1 MLYIY
6 ICVCVCVNIHAYTHT
21 YIYMHHIVFAS
32 HAWHLHHCISLRIF
46 VLSVDGA
53 GSWTADLCRSPHS
66 VFSLNMAIILDG
78 HDPGAFRHTHID
90 SWLERC
96 CTVTCGAFL
105 TWWESWQKVDDSRKP
120 SKTAAAWS
128 FRRAFHSAPKSFLT
142 FWIVV
147 PFIYA
152 QAGTHATLTS
162 SRGGKSIG
170 PSTVVCQTRNLNQGQ
185 SSCQEAEGQ
194 GQKILGM
201 PIRNHVSPTGGMRNR
216 YSVIANWIE
225 PFGSRFV
232 WWETWGMLSFWRSQ
246 KAFRVTFCQG
256 WIWCKRKN
264 GLVALH
270 SSSII
275 GLTNMW
281 ICSPPLV

>member
-6 ICVCVCVNIHAYTHT
+6 IYICIYINIHAYTHI
-21 YIYMHHIVFAS
+21 YIYI
-32 HAWHLHHCISLRIF
+32 CITLYLYHMRGIYIIAHF
-46 VLSVDGA
+46 CPI
-53 GSWTADLCRSPHS
+53 SWWCRK
-66 VFSLNMAIILDG
+66 LNSRSTQIAPQLFCSSTWPLLDG

-90 SWLERC
+90 LWFERC
-96 CTVTCGAFL
+96 STVTCGAFL

-142 FWIVV
+142 FWIVDIVV

-185 SSCQEAEGQ
+185 SSCEEAEGQ

-201 PIRNHVSPTGGMRNR
+201 PIRNHVSPARGMRNR
-216 YSVIANWIE
+216 YSVNCE
-225 PFGSRFV
+225 PDRVLWERICLMGNDGKPEVCWAFDEVKKPFV
-232 WWETWGMLSFWRSQ
+232 SHFVRDGFDVNAKMALLPCTLVLSP
-246 KAFRVTFCQG
+246 V
-256 WIWCKRKN
+256 
-264 GLVALH
+264 
-270 SSSII
+270 
-275 GLTNMW
+275 
-281 ICSPPLV
+281 

>member
-1 MLYIY
+1 
-6 ICVCVCVNIHAYTHT
+6 
-21 YIYMHHIVFAS
+21 MHHIVFAS
-32 HAWHLHHCISLRIF
+32 HAWHLHHCAF
-46 VLSVDGA
+46 LSYQLMVPEAEQQIYADRP
-53 GSWTADLCRSPHS
+53 TAFL
-66 VFSLNMAIILDG
+66 FLNMAITGWPWPRGFPTYSYRFMVRKMLYCNLWGFFDVVRIL
-78 HDPGAFRHTHID
+78 A
-90 SWLERC
+90 
-96 CTVTCGAFL
+96 
-105 TWWESWQKVDDSRKP
+105 ESFDDSRKP

-142 FWIVV
+142 FWIV
-147 PFIYA
+147 YA

-225 PFGSRFV
+225 SFGSGFV

-246 KAFRVTFCQG
+246 TAFRVTFCQG

-270 SSSII
+270 SSSIT
-275 GLTNMW
+275 GWTNMW